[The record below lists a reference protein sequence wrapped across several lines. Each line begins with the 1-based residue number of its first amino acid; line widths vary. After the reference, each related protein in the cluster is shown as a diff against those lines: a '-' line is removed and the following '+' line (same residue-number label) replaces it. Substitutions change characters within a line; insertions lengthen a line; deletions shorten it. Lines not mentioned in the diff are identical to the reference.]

1 MKAILPWIRDFFRKA
16 DMVLLVLCLVCTI
29 FGLVLISSATKNM
42 EGGSFSFLFVQSFA
56 LLLGLGFFVVFSLID
71 IDVFADKWGLLLGLE
86 IGLMLL
92 LIPFGIGADETGNRG
107 WIRFFGIGIQ
117 PSEIVRVIYIVL
129 MAKHISHLKGYRRLD
144 SVFSVG
150 QLVVHFGFIF
160 ALIIFISSDLG
171 SALVFAFIFAIMLFV
186 AGLKLRWFAIG
197 IASVAA
203 VVPFVWNN
211 FLREDQ
217 KNRILAPYIPD
228 VVDPT
233 GFGIT
238 WQVRNSKLAL
248 ASGQFTGTGLYN
260 GTQSQSASIPGKH
273 TDFIF
278 AVCGEEL
285 GMLGCLVIIAL
296 LLAIVIRCVY
306 IGIKSNNTM
315 NMLVCFGVAAGIFFQ
330 TFENI
335 GMCTGILPVV
345 GLTLPFFSYGG
356 SSIFSTF
363 AAVGLVSGIKY
374 RPKPERFHS
383 L

>member
-1 MKAILPWIRDFFRKA
+1 MKDLRDYFKQLDYVVIALAGALALIGILLIASATRSVEGSRQLLVQGVAFALGVCLMFAIAAVDYEFYSDLEKYLYIGSVLILVF
-16 DMVLLVLCLVCTI
+16 VLL
-29 FGLVLISSATKNM
+29 FG
-42 EGGSFSFLFVQSFA
+42 EGR
-56 LLLGLGFFVVFSLID
+56 
-71 IDVFADKWGLLLGLE
+71 E
-86 IGLMLL
+86 
-92 LIPFGIGADETGNRG
+92 ETGSNS
-107 WIRFFGIGIQ
+107 WIRFGSIGIQ
-117 PSEIVRVIYIVL
+117 PSEIVRVIYIIL
-129 MAKHISHLKGYRRLD
+129 MAKHISALRSRRRLD
-144 SVFSVG
+144 SVLSVA
-150 QLVVHFGFIF
+150 QLVAHFGFIF

-171 SALVFAFIFAIMLFV
+171 SALVFAFIFAILLFV

-203 VVPFVWNN
+203 VIPFVWNN

-238 WQVRNSKLAL
+238 WQVNNSKLAL
-248 ASGQFTGTGLYN
+248 ASGQFTGVGLYN
-260 GTQSQSASIPGKH
+260 GIQSQSASIPGKH

-296 LLAIVIRCVY
+296 LLAIVIRCIY

-315 NMLVCFGVAAGIFFQ
+315 NMLVCFGVAAGLFFQ

-356 SSIFSTF
+356 SSMFSTS
-363 AAVGLVSGIKY
+363 ASVGLVSGIKY